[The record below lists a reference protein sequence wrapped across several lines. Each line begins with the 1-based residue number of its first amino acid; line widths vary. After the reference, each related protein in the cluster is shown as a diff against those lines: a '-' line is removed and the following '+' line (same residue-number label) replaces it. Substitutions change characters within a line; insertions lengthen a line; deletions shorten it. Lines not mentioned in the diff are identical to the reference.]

1 MTILVSGVI
10 DLDPARRDEALVSAR
25 PFVEG
30 ALTQQGCLA
39 YAWTADLTI
48 PGRVLVFEEWASET
62 DLAAHLAG
70 PHYRRML
77 AHLQAFRITNA
88 VTRKHQVTKSEPVYD
103 PSGRPRA
110 DFFT

>member
-1 MTILVSGVI
+1 
-10 DLDPARRDEALVSAR
+10 
-25 PFVEG
+25 
-30 ALTQQGCLA
+30 
-39 YAWTADLTI
+39 
-48 PGRVLVFEEWASET
+48 
-62 DLAAHLAG
+62 
-70 PHYRRML
+70 ML